1 MAPVAVVLAAGAS
14 RRLGRP
20 KQLLTREGETL
31 LHRTARL
38 ALDSGVARVLVVLGA
53 RHETMRAA
61 LAGLDVTVSINADW
75 EQGMASSLQTAA
87 RSLAEFDGSV
97 LVLGCDQPA
106 LEAAHL
112 RALVAGAAEASS
124 GCAATLHRQ
133 ALGVAAGG
141 APAGGGG
148 GPGQAGRGGVGGGG
162 ARIAPALWR
171 EATDLQGDRGF
182 GAALARQAA
191 GSVWRLQAP
200 ELEQDLDT
208 PGDVE
213 AAIARGWLD
222 SVSA

>member
-1 MAPVAVVLAAGAS
+1 MAHVAVVLAAGAS

-20 KQLLTREGETL
+20 KQLLTRDGETL
-31 LHRTARL
+31 LHRAARL
-38 ALDSGVARVLVVLGA
+38 ALDSGAARVLVVLGA

-61 LAGLDVTVSINADW
+61 LADLDVTVSINADW
-75 EQGMASSLQTAA
+75 EQGMASSLQAAA

-112 RALVAGAAEASS
+112 RALVAGAAGASS

-133 ALGVAAGG
+133 ALGV
-141 APAGGGG
+141 PAL
-148 GPGQAGRGGVGGGG
+148 
-162 ARIAPALWR
+162 IAPALWR

-213 AAIARGWLD
+213 AAIVRGWID
-222 SVSA
+222 SVSAGE